1 MMTASRALNNS
12 TRVAAGTRERVLR
25 VAAEVGY
32 RPSLSAR
39 ALRNNQSRL
48 IGLVAPNLMLPLHI
62 ELILGA
68 RDRATEL
75 DHELLLQ
82 AEGVHGND
90 RQLQNCDGN
99 LVIGPLPKDHAY
111 DPRRTVNL
119 MGQSR
124 TLDVC
129 RTDGHQATYEG
140 FRHLLQIGYR
150 RIGLIVLAPTAK
162 NIGRDRA
169 LEEFGIPLDSRL
181 TKFFGPD
188 NIGIERGVGEMLD
201 LDEPPDALVVHNVSG
216 TPLVLRE
223 LQRRGVRIGR
233 DIAFIGTE
241 AGRSDW
247 GDLLTPRMT
256 SIRIPAWSIG
266 VAGAERLIARLQGDD
281 SPPKMIEFPA
291 RLVVRESTPVKAG

>member
-12 TRVAAGTRERVLR
+12 TRVAANTRERVLR
-25 VAAEVGY
+25 VAAELDY

-75 DHELLLQ
+75 EHELVLQ
-82 AEGVHGND
+82 AEGVRGSE
-90 RQLQNCDGN
+90 RELQICDGN
-99 LVIGPLPKDHAY
+99 LVIGMVPDNHSY

-119 MGQSR
+119 MGQSN

-129 RTDGHQATYEG
+129 RTDGNQATYEG
-140 FRHLLQIGYR
+140 FKHLLQIGYR
-150 RIGLIVLAPTAK
+150 RIGLIVLSHTAQ
-162 NIGRDRA
+162 NSGRDKA
-169 LEEFGIPLDSRL
+169 LEEFGVRLDPRL
-181 TKFFGPD
+181 TRFFGPD
-188 NIGIERGVGEMLD
+188 NLGLEQAVGEMLE

-223 LQRRGVRIGR
+223 LQRRRVLIGR

-241 AGRSDW
+241 AGRTDW

-256 SIRIPAWSIG
+256 SLRIPAWSIG
-266 VAGAERLIARLQGDD
+266 YSGADRLIARLRGDD
-281 SPPKMIEFPA
+281 SPPTKIELPA
-291 RLVVRESTPVKAG
+291 CLVIRESTPVKR

>member
-12 TRVAAGTRERVLR
+12 SRVAAGTRERVLR
-25 VAAEVGY
+25 VASDLNY

-48 IGLVAPNLMLPLHI
+48 IGLVAPNLMLPLHV

-68 RDRATEL
+68 RDRVTEL
-75 DHELLLQ
+75 EHELVLQ
-82 AEGVHGND
+82 AEGVRGIE
-90 RQLQNCDGN
+90 REPQNCDGN
-99 LVIGPLPKDHAY
+99 LVIGMVPGDHNY

-119 MGQSR
+119 MGQSK

-129 RTDGHQATYEG
+129 RTDGNHATYEG
-140 FRHLLQIGYR
+140 FKHLLQIGYR
-150 RIGLIVLAPTAK
+150 RIGLILLSHTAESA
-162 NIGRDRA
+162 GRDRA
-169 LEEFGIPLDSRL
+169 LEEFGVPSDPRL
-181 TKFFGPD
+181 TMFFGPD
-188 NIGIERGVGEMLD
+188 NLGLEQAVGEMLD

-223 LQRRGVRIGR
+223 LQRRGVLIGR
-233 DIAFIGTE
+233 DIAFVGTE

-266 VAGAERLIARLQGDD
+266 YSGADRLIARLRGDD
-281 SPPKMIEFPA
+281 SPPTMIELPA
-291 RLVVRESTPVKAG
+291 RLVIRESTPVKR